1 MNVAGSIVPFT
12 AHIKLLGVT
21 LDKYLSFRKHTNLV
35 SQSCHYHIKAL
46 RYIRHTLDTPT
57 ASLIAHALISSRL
70 DYANAVLYG
79 SPEYNFS
86 KLQHIQ
92 NTLARIVLQSN
103 HHAHSETRTLL
114 QQLHWLPVHSRV
126 CFKLATIT
134 YKALSTSSPQYLA
147 SIIHRHQPIRS
158 LRSNDQLF
166 LNQPFSRTTFGSRS
180 FRCAAPSVW
189 NSLPLQ
195 VRTSPTLATFKSAL
209 KTYLFRHPPA

>member
-1 MNVAGSIVPFT
+1 MCP
-12 AHIKLLGVT
+12 
-21 LDKYLSFRKHTNLV
+21 
-35 SQSCHYHIKAL
+35 
-46 RYIRHTLDTPT
+46 P
-57 ASLIAHALISSRL
+57 
-70 DYANAVLYG
+70 
-79 SPEYNFS
+79 
-86 KLQHIQ
+86 
-92 NTLARIVLQSN
+92 RIVLQYN
-103 HHAHSETRTLL
+103 HHAHSETLL